1 MQREPVSIPVPLV
14 KREKP
19 LIRVVGVD
27 PGFATMGITIL
38 EQEQGSRPRALLAKV
53 VETEKLAGKRKALME
68 TRVSTDDQ
76 RRLSELWYGLE
87 ESVQD
92 PEKRPFLVGLE
103 AYRPFKGK
111 GGGNAWKSAIGY
123 GLASA
128 WARHRGWPL
137 MVFLPDDLKR
147 AFGLGGQRIPGTK
160 KRVKVSKEEV
170 EAAMCK
176 KVDGLREL
184 LDQLH
189 KDDRE
194 HAADAAGHA
203 YLALV
208 EQTKMLA
215 HFQQVQGG

>member
-1 MQREPVSIPVPLV
+1 MPREPVKLQR
-14 KREKP
+14 REKP
-19 LIRVVGVD
+19 LVRVVGVD
-27 PGFATMGITIL
+27 PGFRTMGITIL
-38 EQEQGSRPRALLAKV
+38 EQEQGSRPRALVTKV
-53 VETEKLAGKRKALME
+53 VETEKMAGKRKALVE

-76 RRLSELWYGLE
+76 RRLSELWCGLE
-87 ESVQD
+87 DSVA
-92 PEKRPFLVGLE
+92 ECVALVGERPFIVGVE
-103 AYRPFKGK
+103 AYRPFKGR

-123 GLASA
+123 GLVSG
-128 WARHRGWPL
+128 WARGHGWPL

-147 AFGLGGQRIPGTK
+147 AFTLSRSS
-160 KRVKVSKEEV
+160 SKQEV

-208 EQTKMLA
+208 EHTKFTAQLTNL
-215 HFQQVQGG
+215 QQIGAI